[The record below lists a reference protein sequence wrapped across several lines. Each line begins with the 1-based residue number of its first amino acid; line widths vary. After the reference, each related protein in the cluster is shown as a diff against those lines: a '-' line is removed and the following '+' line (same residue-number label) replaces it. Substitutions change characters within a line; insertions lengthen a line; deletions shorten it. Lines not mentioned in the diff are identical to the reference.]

1 MSSLIRDLQRAFVLT
16 LAVAASSTLSAA
28 TERND
33 SSVFRAKA
41 VAIEYPPFLSPDL
54 PGFGRSFVVLQQ
66 LLQQHCCWQFDPVFL
81 PPPRLLKYTR
91 HNDDWLFSFM
101 PVPAGRTDVMSM
113 SLQSGYIKSGFFR
126 LRKDSPFIWQD
137 LERFSGKRVVLMRAL
152 TESNTEKRLVSA
164 GMTVM
169 TVNHV
174 RQGLHML
181 ATGRADFV

>member
-66 LLQQHCCWQFDPVFL
+66 LLQQ
-81 PPPRLLKYTR
+81 
-91 HNDDWLFSFM
+91 S
-101 PVPAGRTDVMSM
+101 
-113 SLQSGYIKSGFFR
+113 
-126 LRKDSPFIWQD
+126 
-137 LERFSGKRVVLMRAL
+137 E
-152 TESNTEKRLVSA
+152 TEEASSSETEAASSSVGCASNTFIGQQQADGSWK
-164 GMTVM
+164 TVCKE
-169 TVNHV
+169 
-174 RQGLHML
+174 
-181 ATGRADFV
+181 